1 MRLSPEEFEELV
13 DEALESIPP
22 PFVPYMDGLAVD
34 VEPMPDE
41 ETLEEMGID
50 NPRSLLGLYRGT
62 PLTARS
68 VEQSL
73 RMPDS
78 IVIYQRNIERMCRT
92 RQQLVEQ
99 IRKTILHEVGHHFG
113 MDERELGEMGYG

>member
-1 MRLSPEEFEELV
+1 VRLSLEEFEELV

-22 PFVPYMDGLAVD
+22 PFEPYMEGLAVD
-34 VEPMPDE
+34 VEPMPDK
-41 ETLEEMGID
+41 ETLDEMRLRD
-50 NPRSLLGLYRGT
+50 PRSLLGLYRGT

-73 RMPDS
+73 RLPDS

-113 MDERELGEMGYG
+113 MNERELREMGYG

>member
-1 MRLSPEEFEELV
+1 VRLSPEEFEELV

-22 PFVPYMDGLAVD
+22 PFERYMEGLAVD
-34 VEPMPDE
+34 VEPMPDG

-50 NPRSLLGLYRGT
+50 DPRSLLGLYRGT

>member
-1 MRLSPEEFEELV
+1 MRVSPEEFEDFV
-13 DEALESIPP
+13 DEALEEIPP
-22 PFVPYMDGLAVD
+22 LFESYMDGLAVD
-34 VEPMPDE
+34 VEPMPDDD
-41 ETLEEMGID
+41 TLDELGID
-50 NPRSLLGLYRGT
+50 DPRGLLGLYRGT
-62 PLTARS
+62 PLTSRS

-92 RQQLVEQ
+92 REQLVQQ

-113 MDERELGEMGYG
+113 MDERELREMGYG

>member
-1 MRLSPEEFEELV
+1 VRLSPEEFEELV

-22 PFVPYMDGLAVD
+22 PFEPYLEGLAVD

-50 NPRSLLGLYRGT
+50 DPRSLLGLYRGT

-113 MDERELGEMGYG
+113 MDEDELGEMGYG

>member
-1 MRLSPEEFEELV
+1 ME
-13 DEALESIPP
+13 
-22 PFVPYMDGLAVD
+22 GLAVD
-34 VEPMPDE
+34 VEPMPDG

-50 NPRSLLGLYRGT
+50 DPRSLLGLYRGT

>member
-22 PFVPYMDGLAVD
+22 PFERYMEGLAVD
-34 VEPMPDE
+34 VEPMPDG

-50 NPRSLLGLYRGT
+50 DPRSLLGLYRGT

>member
-1 MRLSPEEFEELV
+1 MKLSLEEFEELV
-13 DEALESIPP
+13 DEALEAIPKA
-22 PFVPYMDGLAVD
+22 FEPYMEGLAID
-34 VEPMPDE
+34 IEPMPDR

-50 NPRSLLGLYRGT
+50 DPRDLLGLYRGT
-62 PLTARS
+62 PLTGRS
-68 VEQSL
+68 VEHSM

-92 RQQLVEQ
+92 RRQLVRQ

-113 MDERELGEMGYG
+113 LDEDELDRIGYG

>member
-22 PFVPYMDGLAVD
+22 PFEPYMDGLAVD

-41 ETLEEMGID
+41 QTLEEMGID
-50 NPRSLLGLYRGT
+50 DPRSLLGLYRGT

-78 IVIYQRNIERMCRT
+78 IVIYQRNIERLCRT

>member
-22 PFVPYMDGLAVD
+22 PFEPYLEGLAVD

-50 NPRSLLGLYRGT
+50 DPRSLLGLYRGT

-113 MDERELGEMGYG
+113 MDEDELGEMGYG